1 MNAVDN
7 DFFNFDRDIVND
19 LVNQGFE
26 GQSLISEYKK
36 MKAELPC
43 AMDKLI
49 DEAEKENVGTVSKSD
64 FDAIINL

>member
-26 GQSLISEYKK
+26 GQSLIN
-36 MKAELPC
+36 
-43 AMDKLI
+43 
-49 DEAEKENVGTVSKSD
+49 EAEKENVGSVSKSD

>member
-1 MNAVDN
+1 
-7 DFFNFDRDIVND
+7 
-19 LVNQGFE
+19 
-26 GQSLISEYKK
+26 

-49 DEAEKENVGTVSKSD
+49 DEAEKENVGSVSKSD